1 MVCVP
6 HSCVYPTRVCTPT
19 RVYPRENA
27 QCARVV
33 VVVVVVV
40 VVTRTRRLANAP
52 PRDGGQHARTSSRT
66 SPAPIRTSRTHR
78 STRASSTT
86 GAIPILGLAS
96 HDHRRQA
103 PVGGSCSPVDDDATT
118 RRPTR
123 VRARVTDVWVRAF
136 ARARR
141 CIARCSIRCVGDHA
155 RARDADAT
163 GATVG
168 AGDANG

>member
-1 MVCVP
+1 M
-6 HSCVYPTRVCTPT
+6 
-19 RVYPRENA
+19 A
-27 QCARVV
+27 
-33 VVVVVVV
+33 
-40 VVTRTRRLANAP
+40 LAG
-52 PRDGGQHARTSSRT
+52 DGRN
-66 SPAPIRTSRTHR
+66 
-78 STRASSTT
+78 
-86 GAIPILGLAS
+86 
-96 HDHRRQA
+96 
-103 PVGGSCSPVDDDATT
+103 GSCSPVDDDATT